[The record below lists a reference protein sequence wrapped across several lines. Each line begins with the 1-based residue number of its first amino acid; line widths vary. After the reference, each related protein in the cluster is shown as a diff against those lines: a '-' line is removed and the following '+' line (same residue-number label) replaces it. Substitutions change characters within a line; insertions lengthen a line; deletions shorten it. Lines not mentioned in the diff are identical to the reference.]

1 MSDSFAIPVSRDFE
15 ARSKAKAK
23 VDSPEPSTLPSI
35 SPIGPRKLIRP
46 TLPTNGG
53 RSPSRLNGSSPAF
66 SQQNRW
72 NYSAAPGQSSHAEA
86 FYFQKQI
93 QSRTP
98 MIFLLEDG
106 ERIEGVIEWYDRHSI
121 KVRDGGLRILIYK
134 ASIKYLYKATE
145 SDRINGRP

>member
-1 MSDSFAIPVSRDFE
+1 MSDSFAIPVNREFE
-15 ARSKAKAK
+15 ARSKARAK
-23 VDSPEPSTLPSI
+23 VDGPEPSTLPSI
-35 SPIGPRKLIRP
+35 SPAGPRKLIRP
-46 TLPTNGG
+46 TLPAGAG
-53 RSPSRLNGSSPAF
+53 RPPSRLNGSSPAF
-66 SQQNRW
+66 SHQNRW
-72 NYSAAPGQSSHAEA
+72 NYSAPPGESSHAEA

-121 KVRDGGLRILIYK
+121 KVREGGLRVLIYK
-134 ASIKYLYKATE
+134 TSIKYLYKATE